1 MNRARKTGAATIE
14 TEARA
19 TAKRP
24 PPIRMKVAEEME
36 RRPDQ
41 VVEIV
46 KRGKKVMTLLSA
58 DVYEAIVETLE
69 VVGDEAAF
77 AKLRRALREIE
88 TGKGIPWSDAQKEL
102 GLSE

>member
-1 MNRARKTGAATIE
+1 MKTMTL
-14 TEARA
+14 TEARNQLL
-19 TAKRP
+19 
-24 PPIRMKVAEEME
+24 KVAEEME

-58 DVYEAIVETLE
+58 EVYEAMVETLE
-69 VVGDEAAF
+69 VIGDEAAF

-88 TGKGIPWSDAQKEL
+88 AGKGMSWSDAREDL

>member
-1 MNRARKTGAATIE
+1 MKTMTLTQARNE
-14 TEARA
+14 LL
-19 TAKRP
+19 
-24 PPIRMKVAEEME
+24 KVADEME

-41 VVEIV
+41 VVEVV

-58 DVYEAIVETLE
+58 EVYESIVETLE
-69 VVGDEAAF
+69 VISDEKTF

-88 TGKGIPWSDAQKEL
+88 AGKGVSWNDAREEL